1 MFRSHVEKISGKRII
16 VIMSTIMS
24 DNFIFFLPAKGS
36 DVYPGVW
43 LLRRAK
49 KEVIV
54 AALNLFFMKTSIS
67 H

>member
-24 DNFIFFLPAKGS
+24 DNFIFFLPDNRSA
-36 DVYPGVW
+36 VYPGVW